1 MSRGRFPAPGT
12 GWAGASAGAS
22 VPTSSGPPD
31 PMPAGAPLPKT
42 RRRLFIKYVALFVAV
57 VCVALLANG
66 MFEVFFYYR
75 EHKAALIRIQ
85 REQAEAAAAQ
95 LGQFIREIERQLGW
109 TTQLPW
115 SAGLLEQRQFDAQRL
130 LRQVPAI
137 TELAQLD
144 ATGTERLRVSR
155 LATDVVGSGTDF
167 STAPQ
172 FTEAVAHKV
181 YYGPVYF
188 RRESEPYMTL
198 SLTGIRRASGVS
210 VAEVNLKLIWD
221 VVSQIKVGAR
231 GHAYVVDAQGRLI
244 AHPDISLVLR
254 NTNLSQLAQVR
265 AASGDAAGT
274 AAEPVQVAQNIQ
286 GHQVLTA
293 SARVMPLGWL
303 VFVELPVAEAYGPLY
318 AALQR
323 SGLVLLAALG
333 VAVLAGMF
341 LAKRMVGPIQALRVG
356 AARIGSGDLAQHI
369 TIKTGDELEALADQ
383 FNDMASRLQESYTGL
398 EEKVE
403 LRTRELRTAL
413 EQNARLFQ
421 EVEEKGRQLE
431 AANLRMRAE
440 LDFVGQMQQL
450 VLPTTDE
457 LAAIDGLDIA
467 AFMEPADEV
476 GGDYYDI
483 LHTDGVVTIG
493 IGDVTGHGLESGML
507 MVMTQAA
514 VRTLQEIRE
523 SDPVRFLDTIN
534 RTLYQNVQRMRS
546 DKNLTL
552 ALLTYAQGQVRISGQ
567 HEEAIIVRH
576 GGTIERINTI
586 DLGFPLGLE
595 ADIAAFVRHI
605 SVALQPGDGV
615 VLYTDGITE
624 AADMHHRLYG
634 IDRLC
639 TVISQ
644 HWTGTAQDIQAA
656 VIADVR
662 CHIGAQKVFDDI
674 TLVVAK
680 QR

>member
-1 MSRGRFPAPGT
+1 M
-12 GWAGASAGAS
+12 
-22 VPTSSGPPD
+22 
-31 PMPAGAPLPKT
+31 
-42 RRRLFIKYVALFVAV
+42 AV

-66 MFEVFFYYR
+66 MFEVFFSYR

-85 REQAEAAAAQ
+85 REQAEAAAAK
-95 LGQFIREIERQLGW
+95 LGQFIREIESQLGW

-115 SAGLLEQRQFDAQRL
+115 SAGLIEQRRFDALRL

-144 ATGTERLRVSR
+144 ATGKERLHVSR
-155 LATDVVGSGTDF
+155 LAMDVVDSETDF
-167 STAPQ
+167 ATAPQ

-188 RRESEPYMTL
+188 RRDSEPYMTL
-198 SLTGIRRASGVS
+198 SLAGTRRNAGVS

-221 VVSQIKVGAR
+221 VVSQIKVGVR

-254 NTNLSQLAQVR
+254 NTDMSQLAQVR
-265 AASGDAAGT
+265 AASGDAAET
-274 AAEPVQVAQNIQ
+274 TAEPVQVARNIQ
-286 GHQVLTA
+286 GQQVLTA
-293 SARVMPLGWL
+293 SARVTPLGWL

-333 VAVLAGMF
+333 LAVLAGMF
-341 LAKRMVGPIQALRVG
+341 LARRMVGPIQALRAG

-369 TIKTGDELEALADQ
+369 AIKTGDELEALAEQ
-383 FNDMASRLQESYTGL
+383 FNDMARRLQESYTGL

-403 LRTRELRTAL
+403 LRTRELRAAL

-421 EVEEKGRQLE
+421 EVEEKGKQLE

-450 VLPTTDE
+450 VLPTPDE
-457 LAAIDGLDIA
+457 LAAIDRLEIA
-467 AFMEPADEV
+467 AFMAPADEV
-476 GGDYYDI
+476 GGDYYDV

-514 VRTLQEIRE
+514 IRTLQELRE
-523 SDPVRFLDTIN
+523 ADPVRFLAALN
-534 RTLYQNVQRMRS
+534 RMLYHNVRRMCS

-552 ALLTYAQGQVRISGQ
+552 ALLTYTQGQVCISGQ
-567 HEEAIIVRH
+567 HEEVLIVRH
-576 GGTIERINTI
+576 GGSIERIDTI

-595 ADIAAFVRHI
+595 ADIAKFVRYI
-605 SVALQPGDGV
+605 SVALHPGDGV

-634 IDRLC
+634 LDRLC

-644 HWTGTAQDIQAA
+644 HWAGSAQDLQAA

-662 CHIGAQKVFDDI
+662 RHIGAQKVFDDM

>member
-1 MSRGRFPAPGT
+1 MSRGRVLEPGT

-22 VPTSSGPPD
+22 GLTSPGQPD
-31 PMPAGAPLPKT
+31 TMPAGTPAPKT
-42 RRRLFIKYVALFVAV
+42 RNRLFIKYVVLFVAV

-66 MFEVFFYYR
+66 TFDVFFYYR
-75 EHKAALIRIQ
+75 EHKAALVRIQ
-85 REQAEAAAAQ
+85 REQAEAAAARI
-95 LGQFIREIERQLGW
+95 GQFIREIESQLGW

-115 SAGLLEQRQFDAQRL
+115 STGSIEQRRFDALRL

-144 ATGTERLRVSR
+144 ATGKERLRVSR
-155 LATDVVGSGTDF
+155 LAMDVVDSGTNF
-167 STAPQ
+167 STEPK
-172 FTEAVAHKV
+172 FTEAVARKV

-198 SLTGIRRASGVS
+198 SLAGTRRDAGVS
-210 VAEVNLKLIWD
+210 ITEVNLKLIWD
-221 VVSQIKVGAR
+221 VVSQIKVGTR
-231 GHAYVVDAQGRLI
+231 GHAYVVNEQGRLI

-254 NTNLSQLAQVR
+254 NTDMSQLAQVR
-265 AASGDAAGT
+265 AASSDAAGT
-274 AAEPVQVAQNIQ
+274 TAEPVQMAQNIQ

-293 SARVMPLGWL
+293 YARVMPLGWL
-303 VFVELPVAEAYGPLY
+303 VFVELPIEEAYAPLY
-318 AALQR
+318 AVLQR
-323 SGLVLLAALG
+323 SALVLLAALA
-333 VAVLAGMF
+333 VAGLAGMF
-341 LAKRMVGPIQALRVG
+341 LAKRMVGPIQALRAG

-369 TIKTGDELEALADQ
+369 AIKTGDELEALADQ
-383 FNDMASRLQESYTGL
+383 FNDMASRLQGSYTGL
-398 EEKVE
+398 EDKVE
-403 LRTRELRTAL
+403 LRTRELRAAL

-421 EVEEKGRQLE
+421 EVEEKGKQLE

-450 VLPTTDE
+450 VLPTPDE

-476 GGDYYDI
+476 GGDYYDV

-507 MVMTQAA
+507 MVMTQVA

-523 SDPVRFLDTIN
+523 SDPVRFLDTLN

-576 GGTIERINTI
+576 GGAIERINTI

-595 ADIAAFVRHI
+595 ADIAAFVHHI

-615 VLYTDGITE
+615 ALYTDGITE
-624 AADMHHRLYG
+624 AADIQHRLYG
-634 IDRLC
+634 LDRLC
-639 TVISQ
+639 AVISQ
-644 HWTGTAQDIQAA
+644 HWARSAQDIQAA

-674 TLVVAK
+674 TLVVVK

>member
-1 MSRGRFPAPGT
+1 MSRGRVSALRT
-12 GWAGASAGAS
+12 RWVGASAGAAVTAS
-22 VPTSSGPPD
+22 PGQPD
-31 PMPAGAPLPKT
+31 TLQGGAPAPKT
-42 RRRLFIKYVALFVAV
+42 RSRLFIKYVALFMAV

-66 MFEVFFYYR
+66 MFEVFFSYR

-85 REQAEAAAAQ
+85 REQAEAAAAK
-95 LGQFIREIERQLGW
+95 LGQFIREIESQLGW

-115 SAGLLEQRQFDAQRL
+115 SAGLIEQRRFDALRL

-144 ATGTERLRVSR
+144 ATGKERLHVSR
-155 LATDVVGSGTDF
+155 LAMDVVDSETDF
-167 STAPQ
+167 ATAPQ

-188 RRESEPYMTL
+188 RRDSEPYMTL
-198 SLTGIRRASGVS
+198 SLAGTRRNAGVS

-221 VVSQIKVGAR
+221 VVSQIKVGVR

-254 NTNLSQLAQVR
+254 NTDMSQLAQVR
-265 AASGDAAGT
+265 AASGDAAET
-274 AAEPVQVAQNIQ
+274 TAEPVQVARNIQ
-286 GHQVLTA
+286 GQQVLTA
-293 SARVMPLGWL
+293 SARVTPLGWL

-333 VAVLAGMF
+333 LAVLAGMF
-341 LAKRMVGPIQALRVG
+341 LARRMVGPIQALRAG

-369 TIKTGDELEALADQ
+369 AIKTGDELEALAEQ
-383 FNDMASRLQESYTGL
+383 FNDMARRLQESYTGL

-403 LRTRELRTAL
+403 LRTRELRAAL

-421 EVEEKGRQLE
+421 EVEEKGKQLE

-450 VLPTTDE
+450 VLPTPDE
-457 LAAIDGLDIA
+457 LAAIDRLEIA
-467 AFMEPADEV
+467 AFMAPADEV
-476 GGDYYDI
+476 GGDYYDV

-514 VRTLQEIRE
+514 IRTLQELRE
-523 SDPVRFLDTIN
+523 ADPVRFLAALN
-534 RTLYQNVQRMRS
+534 RMLYHNVRRMCS

-552 ALLTYAQGQVRISGQ
+552 ALLTYTQGQVCISGQ
-567 HEEAIIVRH
+567 HEEVLIVRH
-576 GGTIERINTI
+576 GGSIERIDTI

-595 ADIAAFVRHI
+595 ADIAKFVRYI
-605 SVALQPGDGV
+605 SVALHPGDGV

-634 IDRLC
+634 LDRLC

-644 HWTGTAQDIQAA
+644 HWAGSAQDLQAA

-662 CHIGAQKVFDDI
+662 RHIGAQKVFDDM

>member
-1 MSRGRFPAPGT
+1 M
-12 GWAGASAGAS
+12 
-22 VPTSSGPPD
+22 
-31 PMPAGAPLPKT
+31 
-42 RRRLFIKYVALFVAV
+42 AV

-66 MFEVFFYYR
+66 TFEVFFYR

-85 REQAEAAAAQ
+85 RKQAEAAAAK
-95 LGQFIREIERQLGW
+95 LGQFIREIESQLGW

-115 SAGLLEQRQFDAQRL
+115 SAGLIEQRRFDALRL

-137 TELAQLD
+137 TELAQLN
-144 ATGTERLRVSR
+144 AAGKERLHVSR
-155 LATDVVGSGTDF
+155 LALDVVDSETDF
-167 STAPQ
+167 ATAPQ
-172 FTEAVAHKV
+172 FTEAMAHKV
-181 YYGPVYF
+181 CYGPVYF
-188 RRESEPYMTL
+188 RRDSEPYMTL
-198 SLTGIRRASGVS
+198 SLAGTRRNAGVS

-254 NTNLSQLAQVR
+254 NTDMSQLAQVR

-274 AAEPVQVAQNIQ
+274 TTEPVQVARNIQ
-286 GHQVLTA
+286 GQQVLTA
-293 SARVMPLGWL
+293 SAQVTPFGWL
-303 VFVELPVAEAYGPLY
+303 VFVELPIEEAYGPLY

-323 SGLVLLAALG
+323 SALVLLAALG
-333 VAVLAGMF
+333 LAVLAGMF
-341 LAKRMVGPIQALRVG
+341 LARRMVGPIQALRAG

-369 TIKTGDELEALADQ
+369 AIKTGDKLKALADQ
-383 FNDMASRLQESYTGL
+383 FNDMARRLQESYTGL

-421 EVEEKGRQLE
+421 EIEEKGKQLE

-450 VLPTTDE
+450 VLPTPDE

-476 GGDYYDI
+476 GGDYYNV

-507 MVMTQAA
+507 TVMTQAA
-514 VRTLQEIRE
+514 VRTLQELRE
-523 SDPVRFLDTIN
+523 ADPVRFLDALN
-534 RTLYQNVQRMRS
+534 RTLYHNARHMRS

-576 GGTIERINTI
+576 GGVIERIDTI

-595 ADIAAFVRHI
+595 ADIAGFVRHV
-605 SVALQPGDGV
+605 SVALQPGDSV

-639 TVISQ
+639 AVVSQ
-644 HWTGTAQDIQAA
+644 HWAGSAQAIQAA
-656 VIADVR
+656 VLADVR
-662 CHIGAQKVFDDI
+662 CHIGVQKVFDDM

-680 QR
+680 QRAADAREGPLTRRRVYGQSRGVIPFSCAYFAAEASTRGRTRA

>member
-1 MSRGRFPAPGT
+1 MSRERVSAPRT
-12 GWAGASAGAS
+12 RWAGASAGPSVTAS
-22 VPTSSGPPD
+22 PGQPD
-31 PMPAGAPLPKT
+31 TPQGGAPAPKT
-42 RRRLFIKYVALFVAV
+42 RRRLFIKYVALFMAV

-66 MFEVFFYYR
+66 MFEVFFSYR

-85 REQAEAAAAQ
+85 REQAEAAAAK
-95 LGQFIREIERQLGW
+95 LGQFIREIESQLGW

-115 SAGLLEQRQFDAQRL
+115 SAGLIEQRRFDALRL

-144 ATGTERLRVSR
+144 ATGKERLHVSR
-155 LATDVVGSGTDF
+155 LAMDVVDSEADF
-167 STAPQ
+167 ATALQ
-172 FTEAVAHKV
+172 FTEAMVHKV

-188 RRESEPYMTL
+188 RRDSEPYMTL
-198 SLTGIRRASGVS
+198 SLAGTRRNAGVS

-254 NTNLSQLAQVR
+254 NTNMSQLAQVR
-265 AASGDAAGT
+265 AASSDAAET
-274 AAEPVQVAQNIQ
+274 TAEPVQVAQNIQ
-286 GHQVLTA
+286 GQQVLTA
-293 SARVMPLGWL
+293 SARVTPLGWL

-333 VAVLAGMF
+333 LAVLAGVF
-341 LAKRMVGPIQALRVG
+341 LARRMVGPIQALRAG

-369 TIKTGDELEALADQ
+369 AIKTGDELEALADQ

-403 LRTRELRTAL
+403 LRTRELRAAL

-421 EVEEKGRQLE
+421 EVEEKGKQLE
-431 AANLRMRAE
+431 AANLRMRTE

-450 VLPTTDE
+450 VLPTPDE

-476 GGDYYDI
+476 GGDYYDV
-483 LHTDGVVTIG
+483 LYTDGVVTIG

-523 SDPVRFLDTIN
+523 SDPVRFLDILN
-534 RTLYQNVQRMRS
+534 RTLYHNVQRMRS

-576 GGTIERINTI
+576 GGAIERINTI
-586 DLGFPLGLE
+586 DLGFPLGLA
-595 ADIAAFVRHI
+595 ADIAGFVRHI

-644 HWTGTAQDIQAA
+644 HWDRTAQDIQAA

-674 TLVVAK
+674 TLVVVK